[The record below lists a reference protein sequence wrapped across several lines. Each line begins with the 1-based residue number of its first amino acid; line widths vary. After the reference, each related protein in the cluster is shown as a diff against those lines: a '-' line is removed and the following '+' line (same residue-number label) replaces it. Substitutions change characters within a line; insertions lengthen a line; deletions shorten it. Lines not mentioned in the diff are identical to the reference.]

1 VLIATGLLMGAL
13 TTVGTGYGYAALW
26 VTIMGAGLG
35 FALPGAMNAALGAL
49 SAERSGVG
57 SALIMALR
65 QVGGTFGV
73 AVLGSILS
81 GAYRSG
87 LHAAVAP
94 AALSATVRDSV
105 AEGVAVA
112 HQIGSAALFA
122 MVRGAFVHGMDV
134 MLAVCGG
141 IAVAG
146 IVLTLVFLPRRS
158 APVEATDM
166 PAAGSGPVAAMG
178 GQGAESVQP
187 AASGR

>member
-1 VLIATGLLMGAL
+1 MGAL
-13 TTVGTGYGYAALW
+13 TTVHSGYGYAALW

-57 SALIMALR
+57 SGLIMAMR

-73 AVLGSILS
+73 AILGSVLS
-81 GAYRSG
+81 SAYRSG
-87 LHAAVAP
+87 LRRGGGAGRAGG
-94 AALSATVRDSV
+94 TVRDSV
-105 AEGVAVA
+105 SEGVAVA
-112 HQIGSAALFA
+112 HQIGSATLFA
-122 MVRGAFVHGMDV
+122 LVRSAFVHGMDI

-158 APVEATDM
+158 EPVETPRRLRALPTR
-166 PAAGSGPVAAMG
+166 PPLRS
-178 GQGAESVQP
+178 
-187 AASGR
+187 SGRGRPGATLR